1 MANDVAPEI
10 EASKSN
16 PPVISILAKAFVAPT
31 TPENWTDP
39 LPTASVKSL
48 AVLSEFTVLLKV
60 IFELVVVN
68 VFAALNVVVPV

>member
-31 TPENWTDP
+31 TPEN
-39 LPTASVKSL
+39 
-48 AVLSEFTVLLKV
+48 
-60 IFELVVVN
+60 
-68 VFAALNVVVPV
+68 